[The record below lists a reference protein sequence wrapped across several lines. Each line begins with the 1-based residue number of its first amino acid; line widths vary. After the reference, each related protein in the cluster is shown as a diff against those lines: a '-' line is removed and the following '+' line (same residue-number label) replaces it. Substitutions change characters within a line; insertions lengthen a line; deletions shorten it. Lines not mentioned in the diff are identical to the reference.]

1 MAKQKAVKVKKWPG
15 IKEYNPCTKVNSPEQ
30 SSAPVKTTGIK
41 MRGGGAATKGLM
53 CRGPMA

>member
-1 MAKQKAVKVKKWPG
+1 MAKKSKVKKVG
-15 IKEYNPCTKVNSPEQ
+15 
-30 SSAPVKTTGIK
+30 AVKTDKPGADVNQPIDMKTSGIK